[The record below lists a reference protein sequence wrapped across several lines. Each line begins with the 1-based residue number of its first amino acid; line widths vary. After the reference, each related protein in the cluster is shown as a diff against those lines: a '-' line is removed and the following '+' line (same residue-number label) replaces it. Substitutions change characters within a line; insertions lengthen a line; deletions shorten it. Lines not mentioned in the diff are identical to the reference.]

1 MSEDIYKKKL
11 EEQIEEN
18 NKLQKENKE
27 MLDMLDF
34 MSDEVNVT
42 RNENEILMNQL
53 NFVKEL
59 LYEKIGPKKKDEIE
73 KILNEKKNTIQISK
87 KNTKIQFSEKE
98 NKKKKN
104 L

>member
-1 MSEDIYKKKL
+1 MSEDIYKKRL

-34 MSDEVNVT
+34 YSEEVNIT

-59 LYEKIGPKKKDEIE
+59 LYEKIGSKKKDEIE
-73 KILNEKKNTIQISK
+73 KILNEKKNTIQ
-87 KNTKIQFSEKE
+87 T
-98 NKKKKN
+98 
-104 L
+104 